1 MCLLVFR
8 EEYRKLIQSVIKSYD
23 DWYSLRNKMWKTA
36 FLLHPEQKFPQFI
49 WCFHHVV
56 RIWAQLTHVAHGVP
70 TNIQFFKFIQSQA
83 IKTYQILQII
93 SGQFIDNNCTKTVTH
108 NIDRCTESVPV
119 EKCIDY
125 EKKSRRTK
133 LRRTYKSQSTAKMM
147 ETSSAGKPTVSNT
160 MIIVTRPAW
169 GWNYKNHQI

>member
-70 TNIQFFKFIQSQA
+70 TNIQFFKLIQSHA

-125 EKKSRRTK
+125 EKKKSRRTK

-169 GWNYKNHQI
+169 GWN